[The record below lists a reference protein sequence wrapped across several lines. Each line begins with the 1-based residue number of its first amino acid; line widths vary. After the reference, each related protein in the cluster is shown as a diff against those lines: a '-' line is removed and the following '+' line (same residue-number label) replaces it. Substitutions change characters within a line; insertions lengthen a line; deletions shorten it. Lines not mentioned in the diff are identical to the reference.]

1 MVAPFG
7 TSLHVSGRRSRTR
20 HRAQSGN
27 GTVWHKSEPSLEDV
41 FIELMGRARTISNE
55 RTEAIN
61 GGVRGFWRTYAMLVK
76 EFLQLR
82 RDPGFVRDDR
92 DVADHAAPAVRLC
105 HQHHAASSADRR
117 VAAGGQRPRRSIL
130 KALQNTAYFR
140 FTRQVQTLEIR

>member
-1 MVAPFG
+1 
-7 TSLHVSGRRSRTR
+7 
-20 HRAQSGN
+20 
-27 GTVWHKSEPSLEDV
+27 V

-55 RTEAIN
+55 RSQSNQWRHSGILA
-61 GGVRGFWRTYAMLVK
+61 RTYAMLVK

-82 RDPGFVRDDR
+82 RDPGFIRDDR

-140 FTRQVQTLEIR
+140 FTRQVQTVEIR